1 MATYCGECSVWIGSD
16 DVDKYGRRWCAFSR
30 KYEKSNQESTGCRGF
45 SYSGRAVL
53 TEVCRALQLQSEEWF
68 ESFDRLKESFIVKS
82 HMDWL
87 PSYSL
92 IGPLIA
98 KAMKQDEHE
107 KDTANVMLQT
117 YLLPAKV
124 FESNGNFE
132 GATSKYHE
140 MLYTLCSRYD
150 IDLISDCPRTI
161 IASTNKEI

>member
-1 MATYCGECSVWIGSD
+1 MVGDGVPSLENM
-16 DVDKYGRRWCAFSR
+16 
-30 KYEKSNQESTGCRGF
+30 KSQISTGCRGF

-68 ESFDRLKESFIVKS
+68 ESFDRIKESFIAKS

-107 KDTANVMLQT
+107 KNTANVMLQT

-132 GATSKYHE
+132 GATSKYRG

-150 IDLISDCPRTI
+150 IDLISDCPQTI